1 MHEVG
6 VRDPHLERVL
16 HAALTLQQQE
26 PAPCVAAPLPG
37 EGAGSRSS
45 V

>member
-16 HAALTLQQQE
+16 EAALTLQNQ
-26 PAPCVAAPLPG
+26 APGACAAAPLPG
-37 EGAGSRSS
+37 AAAGSRSS